1 VTAVGGERTGPSH
14 RRVVYPADAHGRV
27 VVSTT
32 NAELTAAS
40 LSCRGAVGW
49 PAAREKFYGRETV

>member
-1 VTAVGGERTGPSH
+1 
-14 RRVVYPADAHGRV
+14 